1 MVTRKNRK
9 HIQTDAAP
17 RKAKVEPSDDLAAA
31 AERSCSTVVA
41 NTRRRASSSA
51 SASSATEAA
60 ANAATRHPKDA
71 AMPVMNTGPAAQPRF
86 PERLW
91 TENAWPS
98 LGTETSRLSV
108 VKSAGW
114 KTLLPVP
121 ASKAAASNIP

>member
-17 RKAKVEPSDDLAAA
+17 RKAKVEPGDDLAAA

-60 ANAATRHPKDA
+60 AKA
-71 AMPVMNTGPAAQPRF
+71 AMPVMNSGRGGQPRF
-86 PERLW
+86 AQRLW
-91 TENAWPS
+91 TENACPN
-98 LGTETSRLSV
+98 LAGETCRLRV
-108 VKSAGW
+108 VKSAG
-114 KTLLPVP
+114 
-121 ASKAAASNIP
+121 

>member
-17 RKAKVEPSDDLAAA
+17 RKAKVEPGDDLAAA

-60 ANAATRHPKDA
+60 ANAAMRHPKDA
-71 AMPVMNTGPAAQPRF
+71 AMPAMKTGPAAQPRF
-86 PERLW
+86 PQR
-91 TENAWPS
+91 
-98 LGTETSRLSV
+98 LGTENPCPH
-108 VKSAGW
+108 
-114 KTLLPVP
+114 LL
-121 ASKAAASNIP
+121 AAP